1 VTAQH
6 RRAPSPVTVRRRRR
20 IVRGLL
26 AGLVAGLVAGIGFGS
41 WWFIAAAVTPSTP
54 TAQKESAKPSA
65 TTTAVPRPRPT
76 TAAMAPLALTAS
88 GPGRLTSGSNP
99 SVLPGPILIADEHNH
114 RLMIIDPR
122 GRTMWQFPR
131 PGDLA
136 PGLTFKTPDD
146 AFFTPDGRQIIVA
159 QEDDNVIRVIDI
171 ATHKIVYTFGEP
183 GVPGSGPDR
192 LNHPDGSLMQA
203 NGDILTPDIN
213 NCRIVLIPKGGDAI
227 SRQLGGTGTCVHSPP
242 TALGKP
248 NGMFPMSNGNYLV
261 TEAQG
266 NWVDEMDLS
275 GHVAWSAQLPNVSYI
290 YESNEVSPNRYV
302 TIDHASPGQVLTFDR
317 AGHVLWRYAPTGRQA
332 LNMPS
337 LALPLP
343 NGDFLVDDKA
353 NHRIIVVDPRTNFV
367 VWQYGHT
374 HVPGSDP
381 GYLNNPTGLD
391 VYPPNSVLTK

>member
-1 VTAQH
+1 MTAQH
-6 RRAPSPVTVRRRRR
+6 RRAPSQETVRRHRL
-20 IVRGLL
+20 IVR
-26 AGLVAGLVAGIGFGS
+26 GLVAGLVAGIGFGS
-41 WWFIAAAVTPSTP
+41 WWFIAAADTPSTP
-54 TAQKESAKPSA
+54 TAQKQSTKPAA
-65 TTTAVPRPRPT
+65 TSTTPSPPPHPT
-76 TAAMAPLALTAS
+76 TAAMAPLSLTAS
-88 GPGRLTSGSNP
+88 GPDRLTSGSRL

-136 PGLTFKTPDD
+136 PGQTFKTPDD

-171 ATHKIVYTFGEP
+171 ATHKIVYTYGKP
-183 GVPGSGPDR
+183 GVSGSGPNR
-192 LNHPDGSLMQA
+192 LNHPDGSLMLA

-213 NCRIVLIPKGGDAI
+213 NCRIVLIPKGGHAI

-242 TALGKP
+242 KTYGKP

-261 TEAQG
+261 TEAEG

-275 GHVAWSAQLPNVSYI
+275 GHVAWSAQLPSVSYI
-290 YESNEVSPNRYV
+290 YESNEISPNRYV

-317 AGHVLWRYAPTGRQA
+317 AGHVLWRYAPAGRQA

-343 NGDFLVDDKA
+343 NGDFLIDDKA
-353 NHRIIVVDPRTNFV
+353 NHRIIVVDPRTDFV
-367 VWQYGHT
+367 MWQYGHK
-374 HVPGSDP
+374 HVAGSSP

-391 VYPPNSVLTK
+391 LYPPNSVLMK